1 MDPTEEMDLDS
12 LMELLDD
19 NETFEE
25 KTSINSISTNVPENN
40 KLSTF
45 IKQDGSKSKELKNM
59 FDHDFLSPT
68 INNLEEK
75 KKLDNSSVIE
85 KVSVVH
91 TGESDPEDE
100 NDYLTE
106 TGKTI
111 KKEIERNSNLFS
123 SKPVKPRPS
132 TWKTKF
138 QNPSSSNNN
147 AAGDNS
153 LIVDSYSK
161 IRIINPLVSFSTLQQ
176 RMQGRKMIKMSFI
189 QNFIKKGDIEGDWV
203 TMGVIIQKIPP
214 KKSAN
219 GKMYSIWKMSDLI
232 DVEKPISVFLFKTA
246 YSDLWK
252 TDIGTVIGILN
263 PSIMP
268 NRDKLGELSLA
279 VDQPGKCMIMG
290 RSKDLGFCKSKR
302 KDGMPCNV
310 PVNIDQCDY
319 CVFHI
324 KKEYK
329 KFSGKRS
336 ELQSAYSGR
345 EPNLKNKVLKGQN
358 VFYGGQ
364 SFVALGK
371 KPSKQIKAK
380 DKLTLSNLGLKRKAE
395 ALESEEKERA
405 VKKLTD
411 IYGPEILK
419 VAEKNSEFINNK
431 LTMPTRGSRNL
442 LQHLMQDKSKQGEE
456 AIKVISSKDQLK
468 LFVNRTNHLKS
479 NKQNDSLTLKNLMP
493 QLGRGLRPGEEVNLD
508 FVSPKCSN
516 TQDYAKL
523 KAIKLIK
530 EKGPLK
536 GKDPNS
542 VKVSGDSVDKVKVV
556 LDRCLEDKD
565 ILNENSEK
573 KLVVTSKLGTLDM
586 NSERVKEILQRKSS
600 HAYEIEMAEMEKE
613 AAYFN
618 ALEKKEKMEE
628 KMASTTE
635 IVCDVVSCK
644 KCKYTAHTASE
655 KCKNEQ
661 HPLKCHKALKRFFV
675 CKDCSHRTFAFT
687 KLPSHSCRKCKGSN
701 YERTSMIKQRK
712 GPKLDSETLKIR
724 GDEIKFLDSQDTLN
738 F

>member
-25 KTSINSISTNVPENN
+25 NTSINSIATNNPENN
-40 KLSTF
+40 RLSTF
-45 IKQDGSKSKELKNM
+45 IKQDGSESKEWKNK
-59 FDHDFLSPT
+59 FDHDFLSPK
-68 INNLEEK
+68 IKNLEEK
-75 KKLDNSSVIE
+75 KKLDNSSITE

-100 NDYLTE
+100 NEYLTE

-111 KKEIERNSNLFS
+111 KKEIERNSNLIS

-132 TWKTKF
+132 TWKSKSE
-138 QNPSSSNNN
+138 NPSSSSNN
-147 AAGDNS
+147 AAVDNS
-153 LIVDSYSK
+153 FKDSYSG

-176 RMQGRKMIKMSFI
+176 RMEGRRMIKMSFI

-203 TMGVIIQKIPP
+203 TIGVVIQKIPP

-219 GKMYSIWKMSDLI
+219 GKMYSIWKMSDLH
-232 DVEKPISVFLFKTA
+232 DVEKPVSVFLFKTA
-246 YSDLWK
+246 YNDLWK
-252 TDIGTVIGILN
+252 TDVGTVIGILN
-263 PSIMP
+263 PSIMS
-268 NRDKLGELSLA
+268 NRDKVGELSLA

-310 PVNIDQCDY
+310 PVNIIQCEY
-319 CVFHI
+319 CIFHI
-324 KKEYK
+324 RKEYK

-371 KPSKQIKAK
+371 KPSKQIKTK

-405 VKKLTD
+405 VKKLGD

-431 LTMPTRGSRNL
+431 LTMPTVGSRNL
-442 LQHLMQDKSKQGEE
+442 LHHLMQDKSKQGGE
-456 AIKVISSKDQLK
+456 AIKVISPKDQLK
-468 LFVNRTNHLKS
+468 LFESRKNLIS

-493 QLGRGLRPGEEVNLD
+493 QLGRGLKPGQEVSLD
-508 FVSPKCSN
+508 FVSPKCNN

-542 VKVSGDSVDKVKVV
+542 VKVSEDSVDKVKVV
-556 LDRCLEDKD
+556 LDRCLEDKKD
-565 ILNENSEK
+565 ILNENAEK

-644 KCKYTAHTASE
+644 KSE
-655 KCKNEQ
+655 VPVDYSDQEVNPE
-661 HPLKCHKALKRFFV
+661 LIEVTSVMDV
-675 CKDCSHRTFAFT
+675 CKFSRCGH
-687 KLPSHSCRKCKGSN
+687 K
-701 YERTSMIKQRK
+701 IKP
-712 GPKLDSETLKIR
+712 PKKTGLIEIDSL
-724 GDEIKFLDSQDTLN
+724 L
-738 F
+738 

>member
-1 MDPTEEMDLDS
+1 MDHSEEMDLDS

-19 NETFEE
+19 TETFENE
-25 KTSINSISTNVPENN
+25 LTTTNFSGN
-40 KLSTF
+40 KLSTSVG
-45 IKQDGSKSKELKNM
+45 QDYSRSKKLKDT
-59 FDHDFLSPT
+59 FQQDFLTPMG
-68 INNLEEK
+68 IEKLKKEE
-75 KKLDNSSVIE
+75 KLDNSPHIQND
-85 KVSVVH
+85 SVVH

-100 NDYLTE
+100 KEYLTQ

-111 KKEIERNSNLFS
+111 KEEIEKNINPFS
-123 SKPVKPRPS
+123 TKPARSRPL
-132 TWKTKF
+132 TWTNKRG
-138 QNPSSSNNN
+138 NPSNNN
-147 AAGDNS
+147 HAAGDNS
-153 LIVDSYSK
+153 FIVDSYSG

-176 RMQGRKMIKMSFI
+176 RMQERRMIKMSFI
-189 QNFIKKGDIEGDWV
+189 QNFIQKGDIEGDWV
-203 TMGVIIQKIPP
+203 TIGVIIQKVPP

-219 GKMYSIWKMSDLI
+219 GKTYSIWKMSDLNDI
-232 DVEKPISVFLFKTA
+232 EKPVSVFLFKTA
-246 YSDLWK
+246 YNDLWK

-263 PSIMP
+263 PSIMS
-268 NRDKLGELSLA
+268 NRDKQSELNLA
-279 VDQPGKCMIMG
+279 VDHPGKCMIIG
-290 RSKDLGFCKSKR
+290 KSKDLGFCRSRR
-302 KDGMPCNV
+302 KDGAPCNV
-310 PVNIDQCDY
+310 PVNVFQCEY
-319 CVFHI
+319 CIFHI

-371 KPSKQIKAK
+371 KPSKQIKPK

-395 ALESEEKERA
+395 ALECVEKERA

-419 VAEKNSEFINNK
+419 TAQNNSEFINNK
-431 LTMPTRGSRNL
+431 LSMPTVGSRNL
-442 LQHLMQDKSKQGEE
+442 LQHLMKDKSKLGEE
-456 AIKVISSKDQLK
+456 AVKVISPKDQLK
-468 LFVNRTNHLKS
+468 LYESRKNLNS
-479 NKQNDSLTLKNLMP
+479 NKQQNDSLTLRNLMP
-493 QLGRGLRPGEEVNLD
+493 QIGRGLYPGQEVNLD
-508 FVSPKCSN
+508 FVSPKYNN
-516 TQDYAKL
+516 TQDFAKL

-542 VKVSGDSVDKVKVV
+542 TKVSLDSADKVKVV
-556 LDRCLEDKD
+556 LGRCFEDQNN
-565 ILNENSEK
+565 ILDDNVGK
-573 KLVVTSKLGTLDM
+573 KSVVTSKLGTLDM
-586 NSERVKEILQRKSS
+586 NSERVKEILERKSS

-644 KCKYTAHTASE
+644 KCKYTAHSASE
-655 KCKNEQ
+655 KCKQEL
-661 HPLKCHKALKRFFV
+661 HPLKCHKAVKRFFA
-675 CKDCSHRTFAFT
+675 CKDCKHRTFAFT
-687 KLPSHSCRKCKGSN
+687 KLPTHSCRICKGSN
-701 YERTSMIKQRK
+701 YERTSMMKQRK
-712 GPKLDSETLKIR
+712 GPKLDSETLNIR
-724 GDEIKFLDSQDTLN
+724 GDEIKFLDSQASLN